1 VFVEVNA
8 NTLDNI
14 LQQNG
19 INAEDVNWLKIDV
32 EGAELE
38 VLRGAANVLSKSKN
52 ITMFGEIQ
60 SVDSKSK
67 NFYTTIMELL
77 GYYNFKIELEL
88 SYKSGEKHV
97 ILGKHLV

>member
-1 VFVEVNA
+1 MFVEVHN
-8 NTLDNI
+8 
-14 LQQNG
+14 
-19 INAEDVNWLKIDV
+19 
-32 EGAELE
+32 
-38 VLRGAANVLSKSKN
+38 
-52 ITMFGEIQ
+52 
-60 SVDSKSK
+60 VDSKSK